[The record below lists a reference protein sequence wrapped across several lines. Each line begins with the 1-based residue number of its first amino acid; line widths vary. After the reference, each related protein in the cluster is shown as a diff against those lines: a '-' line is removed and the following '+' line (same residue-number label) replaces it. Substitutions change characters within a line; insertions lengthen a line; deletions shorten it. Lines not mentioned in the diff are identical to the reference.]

1 MHITRDQVAAAVAY
15 AVFVMGLVLLVVAS
29 ANGDRPR
36 MADIGAGVALA
47 GLPFVILA
55 RVRRQHHMTA
65 EDKEAIRREGYRL
78 GLDHAARGLLI
89 PRRSRATARAP
100 PPAPRPCTAC
110 TQYRRPT
117 TGLRNITE
125 GNARHVEHH
134 RHRHRHRGVDRIPAR
149 VHLARGQDFP

>member
-15 AVFVMGLVLLVVAS
+15 AVFVMGLVLVVVAS

-36 MADIGAGVALA
+36 MADVGAGVALA

-55 RVRRQHHMTA
+55 RVRRQHHITA

-89 PRRSRATARAP
+89 PPPQPSDGASATP
-100 PPAPRPCTAC
+100 NTA
-110 TQYRRPT
+110 TVHRLYAVPQA
-117 TGLRNITE
+117 
-125 GNARHVEHH
+125 GNRTAEHH
-134 RHRHRHRGVDRIPAR
+134 GGERKAR
-149 VHLARGQDFP
+149 

>member
-15 AVFVMGLVLLVVAS
+15 AVFVMGLVLVVVAS

-89 PRRSRATARAP
+89 PPPQPSDGASATPGAATVHRLYAVP
-100 PPAPRPCTAC
+100 QADHWHA
-110 TQYRRPT
+110 
-117 TGLRNITE
+117 
-125 GNARHVEHH
+125 EHH
-134 RHRHRHRGVDRIPAR
+134 GGERKAR
-149 VHLARGQDFP
+149 

>member
-15 AVFVMGLVLLVVAS
+15 AVFVIGLVLVAVAS
-29 ANGDRPR
+29 AKGDRPR

-78 GLDHAARGLLI
+78 GLDHAARGLLN
-89 PRRSRATARAP
+89 P
-100 PPAPRPCTAC
+100 PPHPSDGTSATPGAATVHRLYAVPQAKDRTADHHGGE
-110 TQYRRPT
+110 RK
-117 TGLRNITE
+117 
-125 GNARHVEHH
+125 AR
-134 RHRHRHRGVDRIPAR
+134 
-149 VHLARGQDFP
+149 

>member
-15 AVFVMGLVLLVVAS
+15 AVFVMGLVLVVVAS

-36 MADIGAGVALA
+36 MADVGAGVALA

-89 PRRSRATARAP
+89 PPPQPSDGASATPGAATVHRLYAVPQADDRTADHHGGERKAR
-100 PPAPRPCTAC
+100 
-110 TQYRRPT
+110 
-117 TGLRNITE
+117 
-125 GNARHVEHH
+125 
-134 RHRHRHRGVDRIPAR
+134 
-149 VHLARGQDFP
+149 